1 MGRKGGSV
9 RCTREWQHPLNGIC
23 PYYTM
28 FPLDFPQRILRGAR
42 PRHMVVDP
50 FCGRGTTLFAARE
63 RRLRCYGVD
72 TSPVAVAVSRAKLT
86 MATPASVLAAY
97 DALMEHPPAPEV
109 PQGLFW
115 QYAYHPE
122 TLAALCSLRAGL
134 LTTAH
139 TEPHELPGITALR
152 GIALGALH
160 GPLNTGPVPSSYFS
174 NQMMRTFAPK
184 PDYAVRFW
192 RSSQL
197 TPPWSDIRAV
207 IARRAERLLKAVPPM
222 PLLGQVI
229 HGDARHPASYTVLRG
244 AIDWVVTSPPYLG
257 MDTYEV
263 DQWLRLWFLGGPEH
277 PVYRNAN
284 QLCHHDATTL
294 ACDLATVWDHVA
306 AHASPHIKMVI
317 RFGAIGSRRAD
328 YVELLRQSLQKAHA
342 PWRLTTV
349 RGAGSAEKGRRQSIS
364 MGTRGRLPTIEE
376 RDFYVRLS

>member
-1 MGRKGGSV
+1 MGKTGGSI
-9 RCTREWQHPLNGIC
+9 RWTREWQHPLNGIC

-42 PRHMVVDP
+42 PRQLVADP

-63 RRLRCYGVD
+63 RRLPYYGVD

-86 MATPASVLAAY
+86 RTSPASVLATY
-97 DALMEHPPAPEV
+97 DALMEHPPTPEI

-115 QYAYHPE
+115 RYAYHPE
-122 TLAALCSLRAGL
+122 TLAILCSLRAAL
-134 LTTAH
+134 LKAH
-139 TEPHELPGITALR
+139 AESHELPGITVLR

-160 GPLNTGPVPSSYFS
+160 GPLNTGLVPSSYFS

-192 RSSQL
+192 TSRRL

-207 IARRAERLLKAVPPM
+207 IARRAERLLEAVPPM
-222 PLLGQVI
+222 PAQGQVI
-229 HGDARHPASYTVLRG
+229 HGDARHPASYTALHG

-284 QLCHHDATTL
+284 QLCHHDAATL
-294 ACDLATVWDHVA
+294 ARDLATVWDHLA
-306 AHASPHIKMVI
+306 AHASPRIKMVI

-328 YVELLRQSLQKAHA
+328 YVELLRQSLRKARA

-349 RGAGSAEKGRRQSIS
+349 RAAGSAEKGRRQSIS